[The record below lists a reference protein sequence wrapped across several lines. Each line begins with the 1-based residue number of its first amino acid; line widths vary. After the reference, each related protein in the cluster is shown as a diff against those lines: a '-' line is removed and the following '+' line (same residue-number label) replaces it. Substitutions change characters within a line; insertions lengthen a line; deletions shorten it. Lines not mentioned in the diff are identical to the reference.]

1 MQVTI
6 KKGIPIEK
14 APDLVKELG
23 EQLAQEKIK
32 NMQLNSQVSNL
43 GQQLAMV
50 KLDVMKIKGG
60 QSS

>member
-6 KKGIPIEK
+6 KQGLPIEK
-14 APDLVKELG
+14 DPDLVKELG

-32 NMQLNSQVSNL
+32 NMQLSTQVSNL